1 MGSCDPGR
9 HTGQTDRQKMNNPET
24 PLFIDKLGKEPVNRC
39 CPVCKNQAP
48 TKVTRCV
55 RMPIGWLL
63 ILIFFPIGLLVLCCD
78 TFKEFKH
85 TCSLCGFP
93 LGSYEQPY
101 SIRACCALCLCCAC
115 CQQNNPAPE
124 YNRNLQFT
132 GISRV

>member
-9 HTGQTDRQKMNNPET
+9 HTGKTDLKMSNPET
-24 PLFIDKLGKEPVNRC
+24 PLFIDKLGKRPVNRC

-48 TKVTRCV
+48 TKLTRCV
-55 RMPIGWLL
+55 RTPIGLLL

-85 TCSLCGFP
+85 TCSHCGFP

-101 SIRACCALCLCCAC
+101 
-115 CQQNNPAPE
+115 CQAYPDPE
-124 YNRNLQFT
+124 YSRNIQSIA